1 MQTPRIDKLIRS
13 ARKSVGLSVTQQ
25 GLLVVRAPK
34 RVPLSAIED
43 AVREKA
49 DWILKKQGESRAR
62 LSRFPLHTYTEGEHF
77 LFLGENLMLHYSE
90 NASKVFSSGGVL
102 FVPMKKRESAKKAVE
117 AWYKERA
124 RAHFEERLGYF
135 SQRMG
140 VRYVSLRLSS
150 AITRWGSCG
159 PEGSINLVWRL
170 VAAPKELVD
179 YVVVHEL
186 VHLRRRDHS
195 AAFWAEVACVLPDYK
210 TRRKAL
216 HEYAPLLSR

>member
-13 ARKSVGLSVTQQ
+13 SRKSVGLSVTQQ

-34 RVPLSAIED
+34 RIPMSVIED

-49 DWILKKQGESRAR
+49 DWILKKQSESRMR
-62 LSRFPLHTYTEGEHF
+62 LSRFPLHVYAEGEDF
-77 LFLGENLMLHYSE
+77 LFLGKSYRLHYTE
-90 NASKVFSSGGVL
+90 NAKRVFASGGVL
-102 FVPMKKRESAKKAVE
+102 FVPSKKRESAKQAVE
-117 AWYKERA
+117 AWYKEGA

-135 SQRMG
+135 SQKMG
-140 VRYVSLRLSS
+140 VRYASLRLSS
-150 AITRWGSCG
+150 AVTRWGSCG

-170 VAAPKELVD
+170 IAAPEELVD

-186 VHLRRRDHS
+186 AHLKRRDHS
-195 AAFWAEVACVLPDYK
+195 TAFWAEVERVLPDYK
-210 TRRKAL
+210 ARRKAL